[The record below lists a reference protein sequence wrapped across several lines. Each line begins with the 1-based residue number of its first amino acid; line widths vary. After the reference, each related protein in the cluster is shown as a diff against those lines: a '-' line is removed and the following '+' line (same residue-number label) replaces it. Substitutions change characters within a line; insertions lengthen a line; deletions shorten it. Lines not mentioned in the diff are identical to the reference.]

1 MMRSLRE
8 GSANATLKPI
18 NDIQKSVSGSETV
31 SRRTILLML
40 DLNKMSWRRRRG
52 NVLSTKDWLRRNV
65 CARKR
70 LKSE

>member
-40 DLNKMSWRRRRG
+40 DLNKMS
-52 NVLSTKDWLRRNV
+52 
-65 CARKR
+65 
-70 LKSE
+70 